1 MPTLD
6 WIGKNKVVNHHLDV
20 PYCVLNREYSYDE
33 FGQHKNDNGSKNMI
47 IHGDNLLAL
56 KSLLPQYEGRI
67 KCIYIDPPYNT
78 GNEGWIYND
87 NVNDPRIKN
96 WLGEVVGKEGEDLSR
111 HDKWLCMMYPRLKLL
126 QKLLSNDGVI
136 FISIDD
142 IEYANLK
149 LICDEIFG
157 ATCFVS
163 NISWQRTY
171 STRNDSKG
179 IVNEV
184 EHLIVYSKNSG
195 WMPNKLPRTDK
206 MNARFK
212 NPDNDI
218 TPWTS
223 SDAFAPDAVMHQGMV
238 YAIQHPFTG
247 KMIYPTN
254 GRHWRYQQDEMLRQM
269 SEWCP
274 YELRNLHDEKER
286 AKCCGIPVDEVRP
299 DVYGIVLKNSLEESY
314 LKACEIYKRGRWPS
328 VEMLDN
334 LNPSFIMELTATPR
348 ASSNIISYVDAR
360 KLKSENMVKLP
371 VVVFNRSSRQ
381 AVIQDAIQLRGN
393 IEKQAIN
400 EYRAGGEYIRPIVLF
415 QAQPKINSA
424 SETFDKIK
432 ELLIEMGIPE
442 EQIAIKTSN
451 VDDIGMIDLMSPESK
466 IRYIITVNALK
477 EGWDCPFAY
486 ILASLAN
493 KTSKVDVEQI
503 VGRILRQPYTKLHKA
518 TLLNTSYVLTSSN
531 DFHAT
536 LESIVVGLNKSGY
549 SRKDYRIGDENA
561 EQDKVSE
568 EKVVL
573 NDEEEMIPGLLLKNA
588 DDKKEQKDDFADIDP
603 AEMSSFLVNSEDDKD
618 DSVETETPELVSMIS
633 AATTQI
639 ESYNEEIKNA
649 SNNGFVG
656 GELGEMLKQNGI
668 QPQYQ
673 QEIANLKIPQFYI
686 QSEPDL
692 FGDCYELL
700 EAENLSEGFSL
711 NGQDAQ
717 IDFSLA
723 SG

>member
-149 LICDEIFG
+149 LICDEIFV

-314 LKACEIYKRGRWPS
+314 LKACEIYKRGRWPKFYFTS
-328 VEMLDN
+328 GGKGGIRRKTYLENVGGVPPTNLWEYSKVGHTDEASKVLKAIFGGKTTFDTPKPYRLIEFILKIASNPDDIILDSFAGSGTTAHAVLNMNKIDGGHRKFILVELGDYADSITAERVKRVIKGYGEDKKTVN
-334 LNPSFIMELTATPR
+334 GTGGNFSYYELGLPVFDGERLNSAVDEKEIRKYVYFSETRRELEKEKMDEPAYMGTYMNVAYYFNYKKGDITSLNR
-348 ASSNIISYVDAR
+348 TFLHTIRTKAEGYVIYADSCTLSERELEKWNIIF
-360 KLKSENMVKLP
+360 K
-371 VVVFNRSSRQ
+371 
-381 AVIQDAIQLRGN
+381 
-393 IEKQAIN
+393 
-400 EYRAGGEYIRPIVLF
+400 
-415 QAQPKINSA
+415 
-424 SETFDKIK
+424 
-432 ELLIEMGIPE
+432 
-442 EQIAIKTSN
+442 
-451 VDDIGMIDLMSPESK
+451 
-466 IRYIITVNALK
+466 
-477 EGWDCPFAY
+477 
-486 ILASLAN
+486 
-493 KTSKVDVEQI
+493 
-503 VGRILRQPYTKLHKA
+503 
-518 TLLNTSYVLTSSN
+518 
-531 DFHAT
+531 
-536 LESIVVGLNKSGY
+536 
-549 SRKDYRIGDENA
+549 
-561 EQDKVSE
+561 
-568 EKVVL
+568 
-573 NDEEEMIPGLLLKNA
+573 
-588 DDKKEQKDDFADIDP
+588 
-603 AEMSSFLVNSEDDKD
+603 
-618 DSVETETPELVSMIS
+618 
-633 AATTQI
+633 
-639 ESYNEEIKNA
+639 
-649 SNNGFVG
+649 
-656 GELGEMLKQNGI
+656 
-668 QPQYQ
+668 
-673 QEIANLKIPQFYI
+673 KIPRDI
-686 QSEPDL
+686 SRV
-692 FGDCYELL
+692 
-700 EAENLSEGFSL
+700 
-711 NGQDAQ
+711 
-717 IDFSLA
+717 
-723 SG
+723 

>member
-163 NISWQRTY
+163 NITY

-314 LKACEIYKRGRWPS
+314 LKACEIYKRGRWPKFYFTS
-328 VEMLDN
+328 GGKGGIRRKTYLENVGGVPPTNLWEYSKVGHTDEASKVLKAIFGGKTTFDTPKPYRLIEFILKIASNPDDIILDSFAGSGTTAHAVLNMNKIDGGHRKFILVELGDYADSITAERVKRVIKGYGEDKKTVN
-334 LNPSFIMELTATPR
+334 GTGGNFSYYELGLPVFDGERLNSAVDEKEIRKYVYFSETRRELEKEKMDEPAYMGTYMNVAYYFNYKKGDITSLNR
-348 ASSNIISYVDAR
+348 TFLHTIRTKAEGYVIYADSCTLSERELEKWNIIF
-360 KLKSENMVKLP
+360 K
-371 VVVFNRSSRQ
+371 
-381 AVIQDAIQLRGN
+381 
-393 IEKQAIN
+393 
-400 EYRAGGEYIRPIVLF
+400 
-415 QAQPKINSA
+415 
-424 SETFDKIK
+424 
-432 ELLIEMGIPE
+432 
-442 EQIAIKTSN
+442 
-451 VDDIGMIDLMSPESK
+451 
-466 IRYIITVNALK
+466 
-477 EGWDCPFAY
+477 
-486 ILASLAN
+486 
-493 KTSKVDVEQI
+493 
-503 VGRILRQPYTKLHKA
+503 
-518 TLLNTSYVLTSSN
+518 
-531 DFHAT
+531 
-536 LESIVVGLNKSGY
+536 
-549 SRKDYRIGDENA
+549 
-561 EQDKVSE
+561 
-568 EKVVL
+568 
-573 NDEEEMIPGLLLKNA
+573 
-588 DDKKEQKDDFADIDP
+588 
-603 AEMSSFLVNSEDDKD
+603 
-618 DSVETETPELVSMIS
+618 
-633 AATTQI
+633 
-639 ESYNEEIKNA
+639 
-649 SNNGFVG
+649 
-656 GELGEMLKQNGI
+656 
-668 QPQYQ
+668 
-673 QEIANLKIPQFYI
+673 KIPRDI
-686 QSEPDL
+686 SRV
-692 FGDCYELL
+692 
-700 EAENLSEGFSL
+700 
-711 NGQDAQ
+711 
-717 IDFSLA
+717 
-723 SG
+723 